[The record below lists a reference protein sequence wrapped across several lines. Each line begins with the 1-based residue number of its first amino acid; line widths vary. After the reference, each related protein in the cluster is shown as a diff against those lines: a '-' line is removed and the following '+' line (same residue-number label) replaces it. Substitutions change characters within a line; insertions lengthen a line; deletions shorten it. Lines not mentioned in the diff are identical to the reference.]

1 MCGLT
6 GFYWC
11 HERQNQLPTE
21 HDLENMT
28 LSLSHRGPDD
38 SGIFLDKKLGIGL
51 GHRRLAIRDLSPLG
65 AQPMRSSCGR
75 FIIVYN
81 GEIYSNKEL
90 AQELTA
96 CGRVPKGTSDTE
108 LIVEAFAE
116 WGVKEALP
124 RLNGMFAIAAFDTNT
139 RTLHL
144 LRDRLGIKPLYWS
157 YIDGKII
164 FGSELKSLKAL
175 RKWDFEINQNSLAS
189 FMRHNYIPAPNTIY
203 KNIFKLEPGTR
214 VKISLNGEPK
224 ITRYWDFLDI
234 ASKARQ
240 NLHETSG
247 EQIIEHLEK
256 LLRDSVCRRMVS
268 DVPIGALLSGGID
281 SSTISALMAETAE
294 NRKIKT
300 FSIGFQEK
308 GYDEAPYAKAVAEHL
323 QTEHIELYA
332 TPQDAIEL
340 VEEMPIIYD
349 EPFAD
354 SSQIPTALVSILTK
368 KHVTVVLS
376 GDGGDELFAGYNRYN
391 IGYKLATRVN
401 SCPAILRNVFS
412 RCLSFLPTKLLTVAG
427 HTMPGK
433 LRINQLGHKI
443 AKVAELSKNQDV
455 DEIYRSMI
463 SHWQQP
469 EDLVPRANEHKGIL
483 WDKNISTNFP
493 NFLDRMQAL
502 DTITYLPDDILTKVD
517 RASMAVGLEAR
528 VPFLDHRVVEYAWRI
543 PRELK
548 INCGQSKWPLR
559 QILAKRIPKHLIE
572 RPKMGFG
579 VPLDDWLRGPL
590 KNWGYDLL
598 DKQKLI
604 NDGFLNADL
613 VRKQW
618 QLHQRGENLAYPLW
632 NVLMF
637 QSWLDN
643 Q

>member
-6 GFYWC
+6 GFFWC
-11 HERQNQLPTE
+11 HERQNQLPTK

-28 LSLSHRGPDD
+28 LSLTHRGPDD
-38 SGIFLDKKLGIGL
+38 SGIFLDKELGIGL

-90 AQELTA
+90 AQELAA
-96 CGRVPKGTSDTE
+96 CGRVLKSTSDTE

-116 WGVKEALP
+116 WGVKGALP

-157 YIDGKII
+157 YSDGKII
-164 FGSELKSLKAL
+164 FGSELKALKAL
-175 RKWDFEINQNSLAS
+175 RKWKFEINENSLAS

-203 KNIFKLEPGTR
+203 KNVFKLEPGTR
-214 VKISLNGEPK
+214 ITISQNGEPE
-224 ITRYWDFLDI
+224 ITHYWNFLDVARK
-234 ASKARQ
+234 ASQ
-240 NLHETSG
+240 NLHETSSG
-247 EQIIEHLEK
+247 QIVEDLEK
-256 LLRDSVCRRMVS
+256 LLQDSVRRRMVS

-281 SSTISALMAETAE
+281 SSTISALMAETAVH
-294 NRKIKT
+294 RKIQT
-300 FSIGFQEK
+300 FSIGFLEK

-323 QTEHIELYA
+323 QTEHTELYA

-340 VEEMPIIYD
+340 VERMPVIYD

-368 KHVTVVLS
+368 RHVTVVLS

-391 IGYKLATRVN
+391 AGYQLATRVN
-401 SCPAILRNVFS
+401 KFPPILREVFS
-412 RCLSFLPTKLLTVAG
+412 RCLSLLPTKLLTIAG
-427 HTMPGK
+427 HAMPGR
-433 LRINQLGHKI
+433 LQINQLGHKI

-469 EDLVPRANEHKGIL
+469 EDLVPRAKEHKGIL
-483 WDKNISTNFP
+483 WDKSISTNFP

-502 DTITYLPDDILTKVD
+502 DTMTYLPDDILTKVD

-528 VPFLDHRVVEYAWRI
+528 VPFLDHRVVEYAWHI

-548 INCGQSKWPLR
+548 INSGQSKWPLR

-590 KNWGYDLL
+590 KDWGYDLL

-604 NDGFLNADL
+604 NQSFLNADL
-613 VRKQW
+613 VRKKW
-618 QLHQRGENLAYPLW
+618 QLHQGGENHAYSLW

-637 QSWLDN
+637 QSWLHN